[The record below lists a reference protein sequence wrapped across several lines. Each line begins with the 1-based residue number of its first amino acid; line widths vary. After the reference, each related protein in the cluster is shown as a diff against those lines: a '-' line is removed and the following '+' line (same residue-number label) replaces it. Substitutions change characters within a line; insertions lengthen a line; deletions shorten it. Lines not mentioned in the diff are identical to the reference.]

1 MNPRQDKMLEKLI
14 ELKSNFNVIGV
25 KISYEDEGLTSE
37 LAQMM
42 SSLVFKSGLALSMK
56 VGGCEAKRDIY
67 DSKVLGCDK
76 IVGPMIETPY
86 ALKKYIQATK
96 TIFSQEEWQN
106 TKFMVNIETITG
118 FNNLREM
125 MELPESND
133 LYGVVLGRVDFA
145 GSLSKDRSWV
155 NSSEMS
161 EYAMKMA
168 NILAEYDKKLYI
180 GGGVNLASLDFFEKL
195 PPATFISFETRN
207 IIFDAKGALANPKIE
222 EGLTKAMG
230 FELEWLKFKKDFY
243 GRLSN
248 LEVNR
253 IKMIQER
260 YEASCEKLGI

>member
-14 ELKSNFNVIGV
+14 ELKDHFNVIGV

-42 SSLVFKSGLALSMK
+42 ASLVFKSGLALSMK

-67 DSKVLGCDK
+67 DAKVLGCDK

-96 TIFSQEEWQN
+96 TVFSPEEWHN
-106 TKFMVNIETITG
+106 TKFMVNIETVTG

-125 MELPESND
+125 LELPEAND
-133 LYGVVLGRVDFA
+133 LYGIVLGRVDFA
-145 GSLSKDRSWV
+145 GSMSKDRSWV
-155 NSSEMS
+155 NSQEMS
-161 EYAMKMA
+161 EYAMNMA
-168 NILAEYDKKLYI
+168 TILSEFGKKLYI
-180 GGGVNLASLDFFEKL
+180 GGGVNLASLDFFKKL
-195 PPATFISFETRN
+195 PSETFISFETRN
-207 IIFDAKGALANPKIE
+207 IIFDAKGALSNRKIE

-230 FELEWLKFKKDFY
+230 FELEWLKFKRDFY
-243 GRLSN
+243 GRLSD
-248 LEVNR
+248 LEVSR

-260 YEASCEKLGI
+260 FEASCKKLGI